1 MKLNEYPNAIAKL
14 QRQILDL
21 EQHLI
26 GLQETLSILSLE
38 LEKQVIADA
47 SLTNDTKRKARRLEL
62 QQSDLDYCKAS
73 IELKMAQAKRDA
85 LEIDLQLLHN
95 QFSVLKL
102 EERKALAKLSAGI
115 AAMELH
121 ASTVA

>member
-21 EQHLI
+21 DQHLI
-26 GLQETLSILSLE
+26 GLQETLSILAVE
-38 LEKQVIADA
+38 LEKQIIADA
-47 SLTNDTKRKARRLEL
+47 SLTNDTKRKAKRLEL

-73 IELKMAQAKRDA
+73 IELKTTQAKRDA
-85 LEIDLQLLHN
+85 LEIDLQLLRN

-102 EERKALAKLSAGI
+102 EERKAI
-115 AAMELH
+115 ATLELH
-121 ASTVA
+121 ASTAA